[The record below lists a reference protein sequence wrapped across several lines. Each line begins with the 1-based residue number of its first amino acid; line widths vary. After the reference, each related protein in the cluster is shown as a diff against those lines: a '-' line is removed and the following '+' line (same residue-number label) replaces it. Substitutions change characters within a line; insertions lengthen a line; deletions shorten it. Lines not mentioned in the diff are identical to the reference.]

1 MARSDLR
8 GPSADALADL
18 TEKLGPAKGI
28 RAGVARLASR
38 VTGHED
44 ETTGSDLAQVG
55 DDLFA
60 VAGVLR
66 REASVRRMVTDVS
79 TEPRAKSGLV
89 RQLLDGKIGSRA
101 LDLVADAVE
110 RRWTRTRDL
119 ADALEHLGVVAV
131 VDSAG
136 DDAQRLSDELFTVGR
151 MLEQEPDLRTALS
164 DPARTTDDK
173 AALLRSLLEGRTLPA
188 TLRLTEQALRGT
200 ERTVSIAIEEY
211 QKIAADAHGARVA
224 TVRVAKEL
232 SAADQE
238 RLAAALSRQYDRPVH
253 LNVVLEPGLI
263 GGMRVEIGDDVIDGA
278 VSSRLDDARRRL
290 AG

>member
-1 MARSDLR
+1 MAGSDLR

-18 TEKLGPAKGI
+18 VDELGQV
-28 RAGVARLASR
+28 AGRGASE
-38 VTGHED
+38 GSD
-44 ETTGSDLAQVG
+44 GSDLSRVG

-60 VAGVLR
+60 VARVLR
-66 REASVRRMVTDVS
+66 QEASVRRMVTDVA
-79 TEPRAKSGLV
+79 TESAAKSGLV
-89 RQLLDGKIGSRA
+89 RQLLGDKIGAAA
-101 LDLVADAVE
+101 LDLVAHAVE
-110 RRWTRTRDL
+110 RRWTRSRDL
-119 ADALEHLGVVAV
+119 ADALEHVGVVAV

-136 DDAQRLSDELFTVGR
+136 GEASRLSDELFAVGR
-151 MLEQEPDLRTALS
+151 LLEDEPELRSALS
-164 DPARTTDDK
+164 DPARSASDK
-173 AALLRSLLEGRTLPA
+173 AALLRTILEGRTLPA
-188 TLRLTEQALRGT
+188 TVRLAEQALSGT

-232 SAADQE
+232 SASDEE

-253 LNVVLEPGLI
+253 LNVILEPGLI
-263 GGMRVEIGDDVIDGA
+263 GGMRVEIGDDVIDGT

>member
-79 TEPRAKSGLV
+79 TEPQAKSGLV
-89 RQLLDGKIGSRA
+89 RQLLDGKVGAPA
-101 LDLVADAVE
+101 LDLVASGTLRPELLVGDAGAE
-110 RRWTRTRDL
+110 AIATARAAAESSPSYWTRTP
-119 ADALEHLGVVAV
+119 
-131 VDSAG
+131 
-136 DDAQRLSDELFTVGR
+136 T
-151 MLEQEPDLRTALS
+151 
-164 DPARTTDDK
+164 
-173 AALLRSLLEGRTLPA
+173 
-188 TLRLTEQALRGT
+188 
-200 ERTVSIAIEEY
+200 
-211 QKIAADAHGARVA
+211 
-224 TVRVAKEL
+224 
-232 SAADQE
+232 
-238 RLAAALSRQYDRPVH
+238 
-253 LNVVLEPGLI
+253 
-263 GGMRVEIGDDVIDGA
+263 
-278 VSSRLDDARRRL
+278 
-290 AG
+290 